1 MRIRITRTV
10 PGLTG
15 GRVMHA
21 GNEYDTDL
29 TVAIS
34 LMEDGYA
41 EMIGPPATGRATPAE
56 RRETADAAPRR
67 GPGRPR
73 KQG

>member
-1 MRIRITRTV
+1 MRIRILFPV
-10 PGLTG
+10 PGLLL
-15 GRVMHA
+15 GRILVPGDEIEVEPTTA
-21 GNEYDTDL
+21 
-29 TVAIS
+29 VS

-41 EMIGPPATGRATPAE
+41 EMIGPAAVGRATPAE

-73 KQG
+73 KEG